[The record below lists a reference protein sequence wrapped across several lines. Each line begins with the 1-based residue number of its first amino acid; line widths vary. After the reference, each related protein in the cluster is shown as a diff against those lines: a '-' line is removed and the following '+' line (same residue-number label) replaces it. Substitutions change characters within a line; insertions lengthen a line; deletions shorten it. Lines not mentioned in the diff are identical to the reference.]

1 MTDFKPTHRTR
12 AGVEVEAGL
21 DGACIRVKMT
31 NALPARTYGV
41 LLYED
46 EFETLFERIPV
57 EKTVTITLKLAKRL
71 AGAPLDCE
79 DTFALREKIAEAE
92 ATEEADF

>member
-1 MTDFKPTHRTR
+1 MDDFKPKHRTR
-12 AGVEVEAGL
+12 AGVEVVAWEDNGR
-21 DGACIRVKMT
+21 IRVKRRVSDCSPGMVYDLT
-31 NALPARTYGV
+31 
-41 LLYED
+41 
-46 EFETLFERIPV
+46 EFKAMFERIPV